1 MIKTSKLRC
10 GINLVSEYIPY
21 VESAAVGIWIGTGS
35 AEENIKYSGISHFT
49 EHMMFKGTENRNAK
63 QIAADIDKFG
73 GQINAFTGKEA
84 TCYYV
89 KTTGNNLI
97 KAADVLVD
105 MITNSRFDK
114 NEMDRERM
122 VICEEIKM
130 NQDTP
135 DELAM
140 DEAMHLV
147 LRNSSI
153 GNSVLGTPTSL
164 KRITSKVMHSYV
176 KDKYTKDK
184 MVVSVAGK
192 FDENEV
198 VDFFEHAF
206 ESMQAKQINTE
217 KNSGEYK
224 KGFKSVKKDIAQSH
238 ICFATKT
245 IPFEDKRFYAL
256 SVLSNSF
263 GGSMSSRLFQ
273 NVREEKGLA
282 YSVYALNSSFSNDGV
297 YTIYAGVGRE
307 NISKAVSAIKD
318 EIKKLEKSGLTDE
331 ELNSSREQ
339 LKSSY
344 IFSQESSLGRMFKNG
359 KNQLLLGKTF
369 EQSEVISYYDKINH
383 DDINDAKKLICD
395 FSNYSMAIVSDKKI
409 NVKRLMERLI

>member
-1 MIKTSKLRC
+1 
-10 GINLVSEYIPY
+10 
-21 VESAAVGIWIGTGS
+21 
-35 AEENIKYSGISHFT
+35 
-49 EHMMFKGTENRNAK
+49 
-63 QIAADIDKFG
+63 
-73 GQINAFTGKEA
+73 
-84 TCYYV
+84 
-89 KTTGNNLI
+89 
-97 KAADVLVD
+97 
-105 MITNSRFDK
+105 
-114 NEMDRERM
+114 
-122 VICEEIKM
+122 
-130 NQDTP
+130 
-135 DELAM
+135 
-140 DEAMHLV
+140 
-147 LRNSSI
+147 
-153 GNSVLGTPTSL
+153 
-164 KRITSKVMHSYV
+164 
-176 KDKYTKDK
+176 
-184 MVVSVAGK
+184 
-192 FDENEV
+192 
-198 VDFFEHAF
+198 
-206 ESMQAKQINTE
+206 
-217 KNSGEYK
+217 
-224 KGFKSVKKDIAQSH
+224 
-238 ICFATKT
+238 
-245 IPFEDKRFYAL
+245 
-256 SVLSNSF
+256 
-263 GGSMSSRLFQ
+263 MSSRLFQ